1 MAAIIDKLKEALHL
15 NKAVF
20 DHDKVIV
27 VFVLGGPGVGKGTQC
42 ARLVQDFGFCHLSA
56 GDLLRH
62 EQDREGSKYGEMIKE
77 YIRDGKIVPSEVTV
91 KLLENAMHETLDKN
105 KDRTDHGWGD
115 GKGRFLVDGFPRKMD
130 QALIFD
136 QTVCQSLFVLF
147 FTCTEEVMLQRLLE
161 RGKTSGRSDDNEDS
175 IKKRFKTFLDTS
187 LPVVEYYKEKGKVVE
202 VDGTKTVDEV
212 HVATQT
218 AMKARLGLP

>member
-27 VFVLGGPGVGKGTQC
+27 VFVLGGPGVGERTDVSIVRSRLAHVQILPRQGYSVC
-42 ARLVQDFGFCHLSA
+42 SFSARLWLLPSLRCALPPQARILAYPRVKYPTA

-136 QTVCQSLFVLF
+136 QTV
-147 FTCTEEVMLQRLLE
+147 R
-161 RGKTSGRSDDNEDS
+161 TSQPS
-175 IKKRFKTFLDTS
+175 IMY
-187 LPVVEYYKEKGKVVE
+187 VV
-202 VDGTKTVDEV
+202 
-212 HVATQT
+212 
-218 AMKARLGLP
+218 

>member
-1 MAAIIDKLKEALHL
+1 
-15 NKAVF
+15 
-20 DHDKVIV
+20 
-27 VFVLGGPGVGKGTQC
+27 
-42 ARLVQDFGFCHLSA
+42 
-56 GDLLRH
+56 
-62 EQDREGSKYGEMIKE
+62 
-77 YIRDGKIVPSEVTV
+77 
-91 KLLENAMHETLDKN
+91 
-105 KDRTDHGWGD
+105 
-115 GKGRFLVDGFPRKMD
+115 MD

-218 AMKARLGLP
+218 AVKARLGLP